1 MKARNNDMNEK
12 RLTTIINDLINEM
25 KLLEKRVS
33 ILEKKTE
40 PKSSLK

>member
-1 MKARNNDMNEK
+1 MEIGNNDMNEK

-33 ILEKKTE
+33 ILEKKD
-40 PKSSLK
+40 